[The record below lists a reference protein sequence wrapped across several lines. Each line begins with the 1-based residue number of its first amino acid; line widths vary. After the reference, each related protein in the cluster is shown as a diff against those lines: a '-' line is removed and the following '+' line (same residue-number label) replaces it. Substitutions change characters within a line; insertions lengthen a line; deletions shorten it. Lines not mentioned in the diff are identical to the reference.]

1 MNSTKRCWIRLCHN
15 HFKRNQANVQ
25 RNRKSGGDEKGK
37 APPTHAMG
45 RMNAV
50 QLMEKMAGPDMNL
63 PTALEM
69 LKRTKQNK
77 QGVWLTPKAGTLF
90 TDITNKK
97 AELKSEVVTDI
108 DENAIYYEV
117 HKGYNKKGGFY
128 GLGSAAEDYFERPT
142 PSTTTPAGNHYSP
155 GLYSRMASENKRLSA
170 KLDDTTE
177 RLDNIEEF
185 LTQHFGCNVTQNCNP
200 GNSSQRRED
209 DLDGNGHGD
218 NTTPTP
224 FTPWSSTNV
233 VN

>member
-1 MNSTKRCWIRLCHN
+1 
-15 HFKRNQANVQ
+15 
-25 RNRKSGGDEKGK
+25 
-37 APPTHAMG
+37 MG
-45 RMNAV
+45 RMNVV

-77 QGVWLTPKAGTLF
+77 QGVWPTPKAGTLF

-97 AELKSEVVTDI
+97 AELESEGVTDI

-117 HKGYNKKGGFY
+117 HEGYNKKGGFY

-177 RLDNIEEF
+177 RLATIEEF
-185 LTQHFGCNVTQNCNP
+185 RLKDFGRNVTQNCNP